1 MEPQGVIFD
10 LDGTLADTMPL
21 HYEAW
26 RTMCGRYGLELSE
39 DRFYALGGRPTVEVT
54 KLVVGESGQPLDVLA
69 LAAEKERLFLELIDR
84 VTPIE
89 SVVDVARKFRGRIPL
104 AVATGADRAIG
115 SKILGYLKIT
125 DWFDALVTSDDV
137 ARHKPE
143 PDIFLE
149 AARRI
154 GIAPGGCLVYEDA
167 DLGIEAARRAGMDV
181 VDVRTFYRPRRV
193 TPGELKP

>member
-1 MEPQGVIFD
+1 MEPAGVIFD

-26 RTMCGRYGLELSE
+26 RTMCGRYGLVLTE

-54 KLVVGESGQPLDVLA
+54 KLVVNESGRSLDVAA

-89 SVVDVARKFRGRIPL
+89 PVVAVARKLHGRTPL
-104 AVATGADRAIG
+104 AVATGADYAIG
-115 SKILGYLKIT
+115 SRVLGYLGIG
-125 DWFDALVTSDDV
+125 DLFSALVTSDDV
-137 ARHKPE
+137 TQHKPD
-143 PDIFLE
+143 PAIFLE
-149 AARRI
+149 ASRRI
-154 GIAPGGCLVYEDA
+154 GVEPRQCLVYEDA

-181 VDVRTFYRPRRV
+181 IDVRTFYRPRRV
-193 TPGELKP
+193 TPA